1 MARRGKPDRAVES
14 ILRSLRYW
22 LTPGLGVKRWL
33 VLLLIGITELALAL
47 AYVLVTIYREQPL
60 PPIFYYLTL
69 QFIPRLGR
77 AALFGFL
84 GIVTTGFALLQ
95 LNRTLLSPFVQ
106 PGRDVVEIL
115 HRHRQRER
123 GPRIVVIGG
132 GTGQSTLLRGLK
144 SMSARLTA
152 VVTVADD
159 GGSSGRLRRAMGLLP
174 PGDFRNCLAALA
186 DAEPLMTALFQYRFG
201 RGTGLDGHAFGNL
214 FIAAMAEITGSF
226 EQAVAESSR
235 VLAVR
240 GRVLPCTVE
249 QVVLAAEIRDAEG
262 RIHRVDGE
270 SAIPEVRGRIER
282 VWLIPE
288 HARAYPETIRA
299 ILEADLIVIGPGSL
313 YTSVLPNLL
322 VEGIVPAIRA
332 SRALKVYVCNV
343 ATQIGETEGYGVA
356 EHVQAI
362 ERHVGP
368 DLFDIVLVNNRTDV
382 TWEGIPEEVGEL
394 VRWDGEPIGSY
405 TVVAMD
411 LIDERMPW
419 RHDPEKLARALMT
432 LLEHRR
438 RRI

>member
-1 MARRGKPDRAVES
+1 MRTRGRRAQGTV
-14 ILRSLRYW
+14 LRSLGYW

-33 VLLLIGITELALAL
+33 LVLLLGITELALAL
-47 AYVLVTIYREQPL
+47 AYVLVTLYREQPF
-60 PPIFYYLTL
+60 PPVFYYLTL

-77 AALFGFL
+77 AALFGAL
-84 GIVTTGFALLQ
+84 GIATTALALVR
-95 LNRTLLSPFVQ
+95 LNRTLLAPFVQ
-106 PGRDVVEIL
+106 PGRDVAEIL

-144 SMSARLTA
+144 AISARLTA

-159 GGSSGRLRRAMGLLP
+159 GGSSGRLRREMGLLP

-186 DAEPLMTALFQYRFG
+186 EAEPLMTALFQYRFG
-201 RGTGLDGHAFGNL
+201 KGTGLNGHAFGNL
-214 FIAAMAEITGSF
+214 FITAMAEITGSF
-226 EQAVAESSR
+226 EQAVAESGR

-249 QVVLAAEIRDAEG
+249 HVVLAAEIRDAEG
-262 RIHRVDGE
+262 RVHRVDGE
-270 SAIPEVRGRIER
+270 SVIPEVRGRIER

-299 ILEADLIVIGPGSL
+299 ILEADLIVLGPGSL

-368 DLFDIVLVNNRTDV
+368 ELFDIILVNSRLDV
-382 TWEGIPEEVGEL
+382 PWEGVPEEVGDP
-394 VRWDGEPIGSY
+394 VRWDGRPLPPY

-411 LIDERMPW
+411 VIDERMPW
-419 RHDPEKLARALMT
+419 RHDPEKLTRALMA
-432 LLEHRR
+432 LFERYRR
-438 RRI
+438 

>member
-1 MARRGKPDRAVES
+1 MTLRRWTGPGWERIV
-14 ILRSLRYW
+14 RSLRYW
-22 LTPGLGVKRWL
+22 LLPGMGVKRWL
-33 VLLLIGITELALAL
+33 VLLLVGITELALAL
-47 AYVLVTIYREQPL
+47 AYVLVTLYREQPL
-60 PPIFYYLTL
+60 PPIFYYITL

-77 AALFGFL
+77 AALFGIL
-84 GIVTTGFALLQ
+84 GLVTTGFALLR
-95 LNRTLLSPFVQ
+95 LNRTLLSPFLQ
-106 PGRDVVEIL
+106 PGRDVAEIL

-144 SMSARLTA
+144 GMSARLTA

-159 GGSSGRLRRAMGLLP
+159 GGSSGRLRREMGLLP

-186 DAEPLMTALFQYRFG
+186 EAEPLMTALFQYRFG
-201 RGTGLDGHAFGNL
+201 RGTGLNGHAFGNL

-226 EQAVAESSR
+226 ERAVAESSR

-240 GRVLPCTVE
+240 GQVLPCTVE
-249 QVVLAAEIRDAEG
+249 HVILAAEIRDVEG

-288 HARAYPETIRA
+288 HARAYPETLRA
-299 ILEADLIVIGPGSL
+299 ILEADLIVLGPGSL

-343 ATQIGETEGYGVA
+343 ATQIGETDGYTVA
-356 EHVQAI
+356 DHVRAI
-362 ERHVGP
+362 ERHVGAG
-368 DLFDIVLVNNRTDV
+368 LFDLVLANSQMDV
-382 TWEGIPEEVGEL
+382 PWDEIPKEVGEL
-394 VRWDGEPIGSY
+394 VRWDGQPIPPY
-405 TVVAMD
+405 AVVAMD
-411 LIDERMPW
+411 MIDERMPW
-419 RHDPEKLARALMT
+419 RHDPEKLAQALMV
-432 LLEHRR
+432 LFERSRR
-438 RRI
+438 

>member
-1 MARRGKPDRAVES
+1 MAKRWKAYPMWEAAV
-14 ILRSLRYW
+14 RSLRYW

-33 VLLLIGITELALAL
+33 VVLLLGITELALAL

-60 PPIFYYLTL
+60 PSIFYYLTL

-77 AALFGFL
+77 AVLFGLL
-84 GIVTTGFALLQ
+84 GFMTAGFALWQ

-106 PGRDVVEIL
+106 PGRDVAEIL
-115 HRHRQRER
+115 RRHRQRER

-144 SMSARLTA
+144 AMSARLTA

-159 GGSSGRLRRAMGLLP
+159 GGSSGRLRREMGLLP

-186 DAEPLMTALFQYRFG
+186 EAEPLMTALFQYRFG
-201 RGTGLDGHAFGNL
+201 RGTGLNGHAFGNL

-226 EQAVAESSR
+226 ERAVAESSR

-249 QVVLAAEIRDAEG
+249 QVMLAAEIRDAEG

-299 ILEADLIVIGPGSL
+299 ILEADLIVLGPGSL

-343 ATQIGETEGYGVA
+343 ATQIGETEGYSVG

-368 DLFDIVLVNNRTDV
+368 GLFELVLVNSRTDV
-382 TWEGIPEEVGEL
+382 LWTEIPGEVGDL
-394 VRWDGEPIGSY
+394 VRWDGRPIPPY

-411 LIDERMPW
+411 VIDERMPW
-419 RHDPEKLARALMT
+419 RHDPEKLARALMA
-432 LLEHRR
+432 LFEQYRH
-438 RRI
+438 

>member
-1 MARRGKPDRAVES
+1 M
-14 ILRSLRYW
+14 
-22 LTPGLGVKRWL
+22 GVKRWL
-33 VLLLIGITELALAL
+33 VLLLVGITELALAL
-47 AYVLVTIYREQPL
+47 AYVLVTLYREQPL
-60 PPIFYYLTL
+60 PPIFYYITL

-77 AALFGFL
+77 AALFGIL
-84 GIVTTGFALLQ
+84 GLVTTGFALLR
-95 LNRTLLSPFVQ
+95 LNRTLLSPFLQ
-106 PGRDVVEIL
+106 PGRDVAEIL

-144 SMSARLTA
+144 GMSARLTA

-159 GGSSGRLRRAMGLLP
+159 GGSSGRLRREMGLLP

-186 DAEPLMTALFQYRFG
+186 EAEPLMTALFQYRFG
-201 RGTGLDGHAFGNL
+201 RGTGLNGHAFGNL

-226 EQAVAESSR
+226 ERAVAESSR

-240 GRVLPCTVE
+240 GQVLPCTVE
-249 QVVLAAEIRDAEG
+249 HVILAAEIRDVEG

-288 HARAYPETIRA
+288 HARAYPETLRA
-299 ILEADLIVIGPGSL
+299 ILEADLIVLGPGSL

-343 ATQIGETEGYGVA
+343 ATQIGETDGYTVA
-356 EHVQAI
+356 DHVRAI
-362 ERHVGP
+362 ERHVGAG
-368 DLFDIVLVNNRTDV
+368 LFDLVLANSQMDV
-382 TWEGIPEEVGEL
+382 PWDEIPKEVGEL
-394 VRWDGEPIGSY
+394 VRWDGQPIPPY
-405 TVVAMD
+405 AVVAMD
-411 LIDERMPW
+411 MIDERMPW
-419 RHDPEKLARALMT
+419 RHDPEKLAQALMV
-432 LLEHRR
+432 LFERSRR
-438 RRI
+438 

>member
-1 MARRGKPDRAVES
+1 MIERSKGRLVGEALV
-14 ILRSLRYW
+14 RSLRYW

-33 VLLLIGITELALAL
+33 VLLLLGVTELALAL

-60 PPIFYYLTL
+60 PPIFYYITL

-77 AALFGFL
+77 AALFGIL
-84 GIVTTGFALLQ
+84 GLLTAGVALVQ
-95 LNRTLLSPFVQ
+95 LNRTLLSPFLQ
-106 PGRDVVEIL
+106 PGRDVAEIL

-123 GPRIVVIGG
+123 GPRIVAIGG

-144 SMSARLTA
+144 SLSARLTA

-159 GGSSGRLRRAMGLLP
+159 GGSSGRLRREMGLLP

-186 DAEPLMTALFQYRFG
+186 EAEPLMAALFQYRFG
-201 RGTGLDGHAFGNL
+201 RGTGLNGHAFGNL

-235 VLAVR
+235 VLAIR

-249 QVVLAAEIRDAEG
+249 HVVLAAEIRDAEG

-299 ILEADLIVIGPGSL
+299 ILEADLIVLGPGSL

-343 ATQIGETEGYGVA
+343 ATQVGETEGYGVA
-356 EHVQAI
+356 DHVRAI

-368 DLFDIVLVNNRTDV
+368 RLFDLVLVNSRTDV
-382 TWEGIPEEVGEL
+382 PWEGVPEEVGEL
-394 VRWDGEPIGSY
+394 VRWDGQPILPY

-411 LIDERMPW
+411 VIDERTPW
-419 RHDPEKLARALMT
+419 RHDPEKLARALMA
-432 LLEHRR
+432 LFERYRR
-438 RRI
+438 